1 VAAAAVLVAGETEL
15 SMVEAKLAVDMHGV
29 SNMSLNFWPLPKW
42 EHDNY
47 RHFIRPPVFSGS
59 QF

>member
-1 VAAAAVLVAGETEL
+1 VWRVAAAAVLVAGETEL

-42 EHDNY
+42 GKIIIDHCFF
-47 RHFIRPPVFSGS
+47 RS

>member
-42 EHDNY
+42 GKIIIDHCFF
-47 RHFIRPPVFSGS
+47 RS